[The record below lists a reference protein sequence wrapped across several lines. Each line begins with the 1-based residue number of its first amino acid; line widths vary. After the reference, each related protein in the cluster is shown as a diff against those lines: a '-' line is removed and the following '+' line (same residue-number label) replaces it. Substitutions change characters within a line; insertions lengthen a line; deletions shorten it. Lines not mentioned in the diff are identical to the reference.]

1 MPTTISSLFVFV
13 AILTPGFVYLTRTET
28 RLPGRRYSAL
38 RETAS
43 IVSVSVA
50 TNAVVLVGFWIVRSV
65 LSGITPDVGALLR
78 DPQTYLANH
87 PAQVTMWFAGLLGA
101 AVGLGALAAV
111 PPEWSE
117 KLFSRVGRWP
127 GPTIAEYIENRR
139 ARGPIAPE
147 SGWGVAFHEKPDRMV
162 YVGLRLR
169 DETYLDGPL
178 LSFSSQI
185 EENDQRSIKLGRP
198 VRISFPSA
206 TEAELLPWDVD
217 AVIVSASEIKM
228 ISVNYLPKGFIKRVD
243 G

>member
-1 MPTTISSLFVFV
+1 
-13 AILTPGFVYLTRTET
+13 
-28 RLPGRRYSAL
+28 
-38 RETAS
+38 
-43 IVSVSVA
+43 
-50 TNAVVLVGFWIVRSV
+50 
-65 LSGITPDVGALLR
+65 
-78 DPQTYLANH
+78 
-87 PAQVTMWFAGLLGA
+87 
-101 AVGLGALAAV
+101 
-111 PPEWSE
+111 
-117 KLFSRVGRWP
+117 
-127 GPTIAEYIENRR
+127 
-139 ARGPIAPE
+139 
-147 SGWGVAFHEKPDRMV
+147 MV